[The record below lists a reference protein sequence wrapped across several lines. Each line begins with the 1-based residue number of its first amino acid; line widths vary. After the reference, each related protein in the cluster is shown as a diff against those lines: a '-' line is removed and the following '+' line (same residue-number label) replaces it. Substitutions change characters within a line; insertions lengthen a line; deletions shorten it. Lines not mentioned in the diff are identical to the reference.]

1 MIKKFIIKISILFIT
16 VMFMDVCVCKA
27 DPGDSLNVPIVEPI
41 PGGNIINPNTGCS
54 SHYAVIGLLDDTA
67 LTLYVSSEVMIAYV
81 RFYRNGLLVVTDDTP
96 IPINNSLYYDLSSFG
111 SGAYTVQLN
120 AYDGTVYIGN
130 FTL

>member
-1 MIKKFIIKISILFIT
+1 MIRLYLRPVLLLSMMFIMCSNVCVAEIPDTLNFPILIPDNGSGDNPHLSPIHSAVYGAVYSDRQSLHLFIS
-16 VMFMDVCVCKA
+16 
-27 DPGDSLNVPIVEPI
+27 PEIQ
-41 PGGNIINPNTGCS
+41 
-54 SHYAVIGLLDDTA
+54 
-67 LTLYVSSEVMIAYV
+67 IAYV